1 MNKSKIFFDIEK
13 ETIWLNSLAKQGYRL
28 TGKSWFTYSFKPC
41 EKDAYIYQVEKRK
54 PFTSDENLDYLDFVS
69 SLDINTVAIQWGW
82 FYFEKENDGKGF
94 EIFSDIPS
102 KISHY
107 KNLIFT
113 LLIIGFFSFCFFN
126 NCLNSPIG
134 SQGPYIFNISI
145 PLVVNPVLTASIVFT
160 IIKYLM
166 KIHRL
171 KKENCIN
178 E

>member
-1 MNKSKIFFDIEK
+1 MNKSKVFFDIEK
-13 ETIWLNSLAKQGYRL
+13 ETKWLNSLAKQGYRL
-28 TGKSWFTYSFKPC
+28 TGRSWFTYSFKPC
-41 EKDAYIYQVEKRK
+41 EKGAYIYQVEKRK

-82 FYFEKENDGKGF
+82 FYFEKENDGKEF
-94 EIFSDIPS
+94 EIFSDIQS

-113 LLIIGFFSFCFFN
+113 LLIIGFFS
-126 NCLNSPIG
+126 LSILSSG
-134 SQGPYIFNISI
+134 VQGPYILNISF
-145 PLVVNPVLTASIVFT
+145 PLVVNSLIVLVSAFT
-160 IIKYLM
+160 IIKYFI

-171 KKENCIN
+171 KKERFIN

>member
-1 MNKSKIFFDIEK
+1 MNKSKLFFDIEK
-13 ETIWLNSLAKQGYRL
+13 ETKWLNSLAKQGYRL
-28 TGKSWFTYSFKPC
+28 TGKSWFTYRFKPC

-54 PFTSDENLDYLDFVS
+54 PFTSDENLNYIDFIS

-82 FYFEKENDGKGF
+82 FYFEKENDGKEF

-113 LLIIGFFSFCFFN
+113 LLIIGFFSFCFLN
-126 NCLNSPIG
+126 SCLNSPIG
-134 SQGPYIFNISI
+134 SRGPYIFNVSI
-145 PLVVNPVLTASIVFT
+145 PLVINPVLMASIVFT

>member
-1 MNKSKIFFDIEK
+1 MNKSKLFFDIEK
-13 ETIWLNSLAKQGYRL
+13 ETKWLNSLAKQGYRL

-54 PFTSDENLDYLDFVS
+54 PFTSDENLDYIDFIS

-82 FYFEKENDGKGF
+82 FYFEKENDGKEF
-94 EIFSDIPS
+94 EIFSDIQS

-113 LLIIGFFSFCFFN
+113 LLIIVFFS
-126 NCLNSPIG
+126 LSILSSG
-134 SQGPYIFNISI
+134 VQGPYILNISF
-145 PLVVNPVLTASIVFT
+145 PLVANSLIVLLSGFT
-160 IIKYLM
+160 TIKYLI